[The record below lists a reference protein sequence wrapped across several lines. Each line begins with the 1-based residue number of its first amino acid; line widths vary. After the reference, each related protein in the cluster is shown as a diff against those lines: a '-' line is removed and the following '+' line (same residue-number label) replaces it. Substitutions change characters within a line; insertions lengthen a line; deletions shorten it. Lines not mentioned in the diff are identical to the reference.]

1 MENRCDKCGKAFRGR
16 RYLLRHKK
24 RNSCVEKPTDEE
36 AALTGFN
43 DEVNARQFG
52 DREADQKAQARNRS
66 REASADGLKVTTTNL
81 ATSSKALPQASDIDD
96 REEDDDGSA
105 LTVPQSSLDQLA
117 RNIAKTCL
125 ADLTRYVGTS
135 SRHADATKMSSAR

>member
-24 RNSCVEKPTDEE
+24 RNTCVEKPADEE
-36 AALTGFN
+36 AALTGSGN
-43 DEVNARQFG
+43 KVNARQFG
-52 DREADQKAQARNRS
+52 DREADQKAQARNRP

-96 REEDDDGSA
+96 REEDDDDGSA
-105 LTVPQSSLDQLA
+105 LTVPQSALD
-117 RNIAKTCL
+117 
-125 ADLTRYVGTS
+125 
-135 SRHADATKMSSAR
+135 

>member
-24 RNSCVEKPTDEE
+24 RNTCVEKPADEE

-43 DEVNARQFG
+43 DEMNARQFG

-81 ATSSKALPQASDIDD
+81 ATSSKALPQPTDVDD

-125 ADLTRYVGTS
+125 ADLTRNIGTS
-135 SRHADATKMSSAR
+135 SHHADATKMSSAW